1 MTGKT
6 RIKYKVQEISNI
18 LIFFSFNINKKLS
31 QNPKIH
37 LSKLLRNHTSNIKK
51 QTNKFNNQQIINN
64 LNLNMSSNSKNKLV
78 PVVFSGPSGVGKST
92 LLKKLFKEYPTAF
105 GFSVSHTTRPP
116 RSGEQNGVDYH
127 FVSREE
133 MKAEIDKDNFIEW
146 AEFANKM
153 YGTSK
158 KSINDVIEGNKI
170 CILDIDEQGVKNIKN
185 CDNLPAKFIF
195 ISPPSVEELEK
206 RLNSRGTETA
216 ETLKARMDTAKS
228 AIDYSKEEGAYDQ
241 VIVNDDLEEAY
252 DSLKKFLEDSFPG
265 FLGGKNP
272 AAGDS

>member
-1 MTGKT
+1 
-6 RIKYKVQEISNI
+6 
-18 LIFFSFNINKKLS
+18 
-31 QNPKIH
+31 
-37 LSKLLRNHTSNIKK
+37 
-51 QTNKFNNQQIINN
+51 
-64 LNLNMSSNSKNKLV
+64 
-78 PVVFSGPSGVGKST
+78 
-92 LLKKLFKEYPTAF
+92 
-105 GFSVSHTTRPP
+105 
-116 RSGEQNGVDYH
+116 
-127 FVSREE
+127 